1 MLPPSSIGRN
11 QLTQRFTAIVKI
23 INIDYPSNE
32 DLTMVYTEY
41 FRSLLR
47 DRKMDEGFSKSLAA
61 FMIDM
66 YLSIKK
72 TFSVDDY
79 RHYSFTPKSL
89 FEIFKNIPHYDFSA
103 QEELLEALLN

>member
-1 MLPPSSIGRN
+1 M
-11 QLTQRFTAIVKI
+11 
-23 INIDYPSNE
+23 NE
-32 DLTMVYTEY
+32 DFGRT
-41 FRSLLR
+41 
-47 DRKMDEGFSKSLAA
+47 LAA

-89 FEIFKNIPHYDFSA
+89 FEIYKNLPKYEFTD
-103 QEELLEALLN
+103 QEGLLEVIAN